1 MIHKVHNL
9 IEKVLVFITRR
20 QTPGD
25 NLSSL
30 GMN

>member
-1 MIHKVHNL
+1 MPRVHNL
-9 IEKVLVFITRR
+9 IEKVLVFITHR

-25 NLSSL
+25 YLSSL